1 MGRAGRDILQS
12 GCRHCRSQNILE
24 LAKNELYY
32 HTDNHGCPRMTRRI
46 ILSHG
51 QSRMPTDDTEN
62 YIITRTITDVY
73 WRHGEYYHMYNRG
86 CPRTIRRIY
95 IITRTIT
102 VVHWRHGELLCDS
115 CFASYMSVL
124 RFVIFLLYGTIQ
136 VISRPCEILFLWI
149 LNNWWKIS
157 VNFAFIMWKG
167 ILKFL
172 FLYPTP
178 YEMIQ

>member
-32 HTDNHGCPRMTRRI
+32 HTDNHGGPRTIRRI

-62 YIITRTITDVY
+62 YIITRTITDV
-73 WRHGEYYHMYNRG
+73 HG
-86 CPRTIRRIY
+86 
-95 IITRTIT
+95 
-102 VVHWRHGELLCDS
+102 RHGELLYDS

-136 VISRPCEILFLWI
+136 GISRPCGILFLWI